1 MKKLGLL
8 VLLTAFFVT
17 PILAQKVQITFKVNM
32 KVQTL
37 LGKFDPAK
45 DVVTIPG
52 SFHNWLNEPPA
63 NTTKILTADANKE
76 WYSKTLELDAGK
88 EYEFKFNIG
97 TGWDGKDES
106 ANRKYLA
113 PATNKT
119 EEFWFNNQ
127 SGSGAK
133 AVVEFRANMK
143 LPLKQGDL
151 VKTPLPGKVFAAGD
165 FNGWSTTL
173 TELKDA
179 DGDSIYTAT
188 LDTIKSGTKI
198 NYKFLYGNKA
208 NATVWEN
215 DPNKTAVILD
225 GTNKVERFFNDV
237 NPNVQLKDGTVSF
250 FVDMS
255 VLEQLKVY
263 NAAVDGLQVRGGFN
277 GWSAADAGRS
287 IMIQDFLAPT
297 KWFLPVG
304 FVKTE
309 VPSVNQYKFFVAK
322 KDTAGWPDGW
332 ERPLSTG
339 GGNREFTFQG
349 KPNQET
355 APVYYDD
362 VYPGY
367 VLSAPVSI
375 KFRVDMKDA
384 FDATKIAIPMKT
396 TDKLY
401 WISEQPLFSKL
412 MGWRD
417 SNEQT
422 FFELTDPDGD
432 KIYEGTLTV
441 KTPGFNAFEYRYRF
455 LRAADKSWGEEPES
469 IGGKNSY
476 RVRFIEMTG
485 KNKFVQPFT
494 APLDKWLNT
503 VDKSAQ
509 SETFPKGY
517 NPTDI
522 KELSTGIPAKFT
534 LDQNYPNPFNPTTK
548 IKFAIPADEN
558 VSLKVFNVLGQEVA
572 TLVNQNMKAGLYS
585 FDWNAANLSSGVYF
599 YRIEAGSFNQTRKM
613 MLLK

>member
-1 MKKLGLL
+1 MRKLGLL

-17 PILAQKVQITFKVNM
+17 PILAQKVQVTFKVNM

-45 DVVTIPG
+45 DVVSIPG
-52 SFHNWLNEPPA
+52 GFNNWLNEPPA
-63 NTTKILTADANKE
+63 NTTKTMTADANKE
-76 WYSKTLELDAGK
+76 WYSKTLELDADK

-106 ANRKYLA
+106 ANRKYVA
-113 PATNKT
+113 PKVNKT
-119 EEFWFNNQ
+119 EEFWYNNQ
-127 SGSGAK
+127 SGTGAK

-151 VKTPLPGKVFAAGD
+151 LKTPLPGKVFIAGD
-165 FNGWSTTL
+165 FNGWNTTA

-188 LDTIKSGTKI
+188 LDTIKSATKI

-263 NAAVDGLQVRGGFN
+263 NAAVDGLEVRGGFN
-277 GWSAADAGRS
+277 GWSNADKDRS
-287 IMIQDFLAPT
+287 VMIQDFLAPA

-322 KDTAGWPDGW
+322 KDTAGWSDGW
-332 ERPLSTG
+332 ERPLSQG

-367 VLSAPVSI
+367 VLTAPVTV

-384 FDATKIAIPMKT
+384 YDATKVAIPMKAG
-396 TDKLY
+396 DKVY
-401 WISEQPLFSKL
+401 WVSEQPLFTKV

-417 SNEQT
+417 TDSQT
-422 FFELTDPDGD
+422 NFELTDPDGD
-432 KIYEGTLTV
+432 KIFEGSLTV
-441 KTPGFNAFEYRYRF
+441 KTPGFNAFEYRYTIQ
-455 LRAADKSWGEEPES
+455 RAADKSFNPEPA
-469 IGGKNSY
+469 GFGKNAY
-476 RVRFIEMTG
+476 RVRFIAMQG

-494 APLDKWLNT
+494 APLDTWSTKE
-503 VDKSAQ
+503 DKTGQ
-509 SETFPKGY
+509 IETFPVGY

-522 KELSTGIPAKFT
+522 QELSTGIPSKFT

-548 IKFAIPADEN
+548 IKFSIPADEN

-572 TLVNQNMKAGLYS
+572 TLVNQQMKAGSYS
-585 FDWNAANLSSGVYF
+585 FDWNAASLSSGVYF